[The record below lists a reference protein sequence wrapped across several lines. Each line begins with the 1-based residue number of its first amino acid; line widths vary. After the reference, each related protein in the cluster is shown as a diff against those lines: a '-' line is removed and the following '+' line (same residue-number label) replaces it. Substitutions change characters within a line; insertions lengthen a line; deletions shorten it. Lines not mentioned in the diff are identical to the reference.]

1 MPVRPPR
8 PRPKAVLLV
17 VLVVVL
23 INLPLAQG
31 VWTRRQVDRSGTDV
45 TATVTEHDVLSPGDD
60 PDYFLAF
67 VFDEAVDP
75 EQRTWTAQVN
85 RATYG
90 RAVASRELGVRVL
103 PGDPPA
109 YRADGQVTHRA
120 GWLVTGAADLA
131 LIAALLLLWRFRGR
145 LRPQLRAVATGD
157 VEGCPPG
164 VALEKVEGGLY
175 LIRGEVAAVEDDEI
189 VLDLGQ
195 RSVRVL
201 LDGHRNPLGH
211 RQSAQVHGRLIG

>member
-1 MPVRPPR
+1 MPVPPPR

-17 VLVVVL
+17 VLVVLL

-45 TATVTEHDVLSPGDD
+45 TARVTDHDVLSSGEDPG
-60 PDYFLAF
+60 YFLAF
-67 VFDEAVDP
+67 VFDKATDP
-75 EQRTWTAQVN
+75 ERRTWTAQVDK
-85 RATYG
+85 ATYDE
-90 RAVASRELGVRVL
+90 AVASRKLGVRVL
-103 PGDPPA
+103 AGDPPA
-109 YRADGQVTHRA
+109 YRADGQVTSWA

-131 LIAALLLLWRFRGR
+131 LLAVLLLACRFRGR
-145 LRPQLRAVATGD
+145 LRPQLRAVATED

-164 VALEKVEGGLY
+164 AALEKVEGDLY

-201 LDGHRNPLGH
+201 LDGHRNPVDHL
-211 RQSAQVHGRLIG
+211 QPAQVHGRLIG